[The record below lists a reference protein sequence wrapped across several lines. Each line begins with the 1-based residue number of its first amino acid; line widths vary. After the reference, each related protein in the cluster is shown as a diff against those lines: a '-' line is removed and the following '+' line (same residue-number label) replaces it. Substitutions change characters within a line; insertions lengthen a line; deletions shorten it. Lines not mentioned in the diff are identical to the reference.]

1 MSQTVRAGICPGSAN
16 KILYKT
22 GHIVRK
28 EYSIGKVDIYD
39 SLFIVKRSTLK
50 RASQWSLKQMIMSS
64 NSQDISNL
72 VSSNLVIT
80 N

>member
-1 MSQTVRAGICPGSAN
+1 M
-16 KILYKT
+16 
-22 GHIVRK
+22 
-28 EYSIGKVDIYD
+28 GKVDIYD

-50 RASQWSLKQMIMSS
+50 RASWWSLKQMIMSS

-80 N
+80 NWSADNLVNTDHFEMFLVFFERSS